1 MATSSSGAGDPDKAK
16 DRLITWRAALLTTIA
31 GLLVAAI
38 SAGSAFVGVVLTS
51 SNAREQAREEF
62 LRTQRQEL
70 YAQFFTSYDELF
82 NDVLE
87 APRDSDGFTPAEAT
101 ELANRMAGLR
111 VDLNA
116 LQLVSSENTGRA
128 ASAMYSDL
136 SSFFDSEMRD
146 YCHLVPPP
154 SADLCS
160 DPNAKSEPVAY
171 GDIVSDVRQFL
182 EAARADVGAS

>member
-116 LQLVSSENTGRA
+116 LQLA